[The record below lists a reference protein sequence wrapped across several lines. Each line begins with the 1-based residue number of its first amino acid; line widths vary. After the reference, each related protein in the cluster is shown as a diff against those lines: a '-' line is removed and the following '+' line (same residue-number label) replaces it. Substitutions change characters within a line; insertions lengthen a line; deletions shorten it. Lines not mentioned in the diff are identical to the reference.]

1 VSDPTNR
8 PERERH
14 DEAMAL
20 LAALESSDEAE
31 VLDGVLGAVLLIEAA
46 GPEGRLIP
54 AEREVV
60 KALERLARAG
70 DPPAPAAG
78 AVFALGK
85 RYDPG
90 LEGLFL
96 DLLREHVDGDAN
108 VLYQAMIALA
118 NLDVPVFAGRD
129 SMSVFDT
136 EINRTL
142 ARKYLA
148 VHRRRGTR

>member
-1 VSDPTNR
+1 VNDESR
-8 PERERH
+8 SERERH

-20 LAALESSDEAE
+20 LAALESPDEAE
-31 VLDGVLGAVLLIEAA
+31 VLDGVLGAVLLIEAT
-46 GPEGRLIP
+46 GPDGRLIP
-54 AEREVV
+54 TEREVV

-85 RYDPG
+85 RHDRA
-90 LEGLFL
+90 LEGLFVE
-96 DLLREHVDGDAN
+96 LLREHVDGDAN
-108 VLYQAMIALA
+108 VLYQAMIALD

-129 SMSVFDT
+129 SMSVFDV
-136 EINRTL
+136 EVNRLL

-148 VHRRRGTR
+148 THRRRGPR